1 MNVGDWHETDMPTVL
16 RNVRSRQSG
25 RHLLVASISPFDPSA
40 LVHGVGQDAL
50 AARIDEADRPAI
62 RRAVND

>member
-1 MNVGDWHETDMPTVL
+1 MPTVL
-16 RNVRSRQSG
+16 RNVRSRRAKRRSFA
-25 RHLLVASISPFDPSA
+25 RSEYFAFDPSA

-50 AARIDEADRPAI
+50 AARIDEADRPVI